1 MTTRLFANDASS
13 LLAVSISGA
22 STSIQVGAGDGTKFP
37 TPTAGQSFVLT
48 LQDASGDIERILCTA
63 RSGDVIT
70 ASTRGYDGTVARAW
84 TNGVTRVEFRL
95 SRADLDRL
103 VQHDAGVVSRDLTI
117 NNLTV
122 TGSLTQ
128 PGGVG
133 WNAGN
138 DGSGSGLDA
147 DLLDGQHASSFAP
160 VVHTHSLSSLAGTVA
175 DAQVPFSAV
184 QQHQGSLQIAE
195 GQIPDGTILSRNAA
209 NETIS
214 GAWNFSQAPKRTGQ
228 GGYASFEDAANTAPV
243 IRVSTLDPSGTPGN
257 GDLWLKREV

>member
-1 MTTRLFANDASS
+1 MTTRLYANDASS

-22 STSIQVGAGDGTKFP
+22 STSIQVGAGEGAKFP
-37 TPTAGQSFVLT
+37 APTVGQSFVLT

-103 VQHDAGVVSRDLTI
+103 VQHDGGVVDRPLTI

-122 TGSLTQ
+122 TGTLTQ

-133 WNAGN
+133 WNSSN
-138 DGSGSGLDA
+138 DGPGSGLDA
-147 DLLDGQHASSFAP
+147 DLLDGLQATAFALAG
-160 VVHTHSLSSLAGTVA
+160 HSHSLATLGGPLLDSQVA
-175 DAQVPFSAV
+175 LSNIT
-184 QQHQGSLQIAE
+184 QHQGSLNIAE
-195 GQIPDGTILSRNAA
+195 GQIPDGTLLARNAG
-209 NETIS
+209 NETIT
-214 GAWNFSQAPKRTGQ
+214 GAWNFSQTPKRTGL
-228 GGYASFEDAANTAPV
+228 GGFPAYEAPGNAAPL
-243 IRVSTLDPSGTPGN
+243 IRVSVLDPSGTPAD
-257 GDLWLKREV
+257 GDLWFKREA